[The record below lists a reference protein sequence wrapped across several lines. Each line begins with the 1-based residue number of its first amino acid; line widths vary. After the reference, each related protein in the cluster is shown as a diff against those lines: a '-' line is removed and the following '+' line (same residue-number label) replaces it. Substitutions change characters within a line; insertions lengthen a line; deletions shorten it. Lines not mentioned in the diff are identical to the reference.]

1 MKKVEKNSTVEA
13 MNTKILFLGEIVGKP
28 GIHVIKKGLKAI
40 KEQYHIDFTVA
51 NAEGATNGFGIG
63 HVHAIQLIKSGIDL
77 ITTGEKTYF
86 KKDMVESIATNSK
99 IIRPANFP
107 HASPGRGYKI
117 VEINGKR
124 LAFITLLGT
133 AEFSRISVSNPFI
146 IINSLIE
153 KLKGETD
160 AIFLQYHA
168 STTAEK
174 NTMAFHV
181 DGRVVAMI
189 GTHTKVLTSDARL
202 LALSTAM
209 ITDNGMCGSISG
221 VGGFEA
227 KNEITRFITQVP
239 SRSMENWGILEAQ
252 GVIVELDENSKA
264 ISIET
269 IKYTIE
275 SPEKKD

>member
-1 MKKVEKNSTVEA
+1 LKKVEKNSTVDA

-63 HVHAIQLIKSGIDL
+63 HVHAIQLLKNGIDL
-77 ITTGEKTYF
+77 ITT
-86 KKDMVESIATNSK
+86 A
-99 IIRPANFP
+99 ANFP
-107 HASPGRGYKI
+107 YTSPGRGYKI

-133 AEFSRISVSNPFI
+133 SEFSRISVSNPFI
-146 IINSLIE
+146 IINSLID
-153 KLKGETD
+153 KLKGEAD
-160 AIFLQYHA
+160 AILLQYHA

-181 DGRVVAMI
+181 DGRVAAMI
-189 GTHTKVLTSDARL
+189 GTHTKVLTSDARIL
-202 LALSTAM
+202 DLSTAI

-227 KNEITRFITQVP
+227 KNEIKRFITQVP
-239 SRSMENWGILEAQ
+239 SRSVENWGILEAQ
-252 GVIVELDENSKA
+252 GVVVELDESSKA

-269 IKYTIE
+269 IKYNVE
-275 SPEKKD
+275 SPEKMDSEK

>member
-1 MKKVEKNSTVEA
+1 

-40 KEQYHIDFTVA
+40 KEKYNIDFSVA
-51 NAEGATNGFGIG
+51 NGEGATHGFGIG
-63 HVHAIQLIKSGIDL
+63 HIHAIQLLKSGLDL

-86 KKDMVESIATNSK
+86 KKDMVESISTNSK

-117 VEINGKR
+117 VEVNGKR

-133 AEFSRISVSNPFI
+133 SEFSRTSVSNPFI
-146 IINSLIE
+146 SINGLIE
-153 KLKGETD
+153 RLKGETD
-160 AIFLQYHA
+160 AIFLQFHA

-181 DGRVVAMI
+181 DGRVAAMI
-189 GTHTKVLTSDARL
+189 GTHTKVLTSDAKIL
-202 LALSTAM
+202 SLSTAM

-227 KNEITRFITQVP
+227 KTEIKRFISQVP
-239 SRSMENWGILEAQ
+239 SRSVETWGTLEAQ

-264 ISIET
+264 VSIET
-269 IKYTIE
+269 IKYNVE
-275 SPEKKD
+275 SPVNKDEEK

>member
-1 MKKVEKNSTVEA
+1 

-40 KEQYHIDFTVA
+40 KEQYQIDFTVA

-63 HVHAIQLIKSGIDL
+63 HVHAIQLLKNGIDL

-86 KKDMVESIATNSK
+86 KKDMVDSIATNSK

-107 HASPGRGYKI
+107 YTSPGRGYKI
-117 VEINGKR
+117 VEIHGKR

-133 AEFSRISVSNPFI
+133 SEFTRISVSNPFI

-153 KLKGETD
+153 KLKTESD
-160 AIFLQYHA
+160 AILLQYHA

-181 DGRVVAMI
+181 DGRIAAMI
-189 GTHTKVLTSDARL
+189 GTHTKVLTSDARI

-227 KNEITRFITQVP
+227 KNEIKRFITQVP
-239 SRSMENWGILEAQ
+239 SRSVENWGILEAQ
-252 GVIVELDENSKA
+252 GVVVELDESSKA

-269 IKYTIE
+269 IKFNVE
-275 SPEKKD
+275 SPEKMDSEK